1 MYKIVRKRYLNPA
14 QNTVEITVEAP
25 LVAKKCL
32 AGQFII
38 FRIDEFCER
47 IPLTIADY
55 DRQNGTVTIMFQPI
69 GRSTAQLA
77 ALNEGDFI
85 QDFAGPL

>member
-1 MYKIVRKRYLNPA
+1 MYKILKKRYLNPA
-14 QNTVEITVEAP
+14 ENTVEMVVEAP

-38 FRIDEFCER
+38 FRIDEFGER

-55 DRQNGTVTIMFQPI
+55 DRARGTVTIMFQPI
-69 GRSTAQLA
+69 GSSTAKLA
-77 ALNEGDFI
+77 ALNEGDCI
-85 QDFAGPL
+85 LDFAGP